1 MPTSA
6 CCARASWSIPERS
19 ARSVASRMTS
29 TKCAPG
35 LSAAPASPISMTSR
49 LRMFSS
55 VSICRSS
62 FWPKRLPD
70 FCPAPQ
76 AGPVLP
82 AFAGMKMPI
91 GLLTLEIYIP
101 EAHSLKDKRQ
111 VLRSLKDRLRGKF
124 NVAVAELEGQDSWQ
138 RSVVGVVSLA
148 NNAGFLEQA
157 LRNVLEDSERLL
169 GRDLIGHDLEVL

>member
-1 MPTSA
+1 MLPHAET
-6 CCARASWSIPERS
+6 CARGSFGLIFIWAPRGAYSQAILQ
-19 ARSVASRMTS
+19 ARFTGK
-29 TKCAPG
+29 T
-35 LSAAPASPISMTSR
+35 
-49 LRMFSS
+49 
-55 VSICRSS
+55 
-62 FWPKRLPD
+62 
-70 FCPAPQ
+70 
-76 AGPVLP
+76 
-82 AFAGMKMPI
+82 MPI

-138 RSVVGVVSLA
+138 RSVVGVVSLS
-148 NNAGFLEQA
+148 NNNTHLEQS